1 MSQDTVTLYKWF
13 WADQDEQQEQW
24 LRARAAEGLHLH
36 KVAHICGWTFK
47 KGDPTDVAYRID
59 YQSSNSPQY
68 RDLFEDAGWECVG
81 ASFGWHYWR
90 KADVNGKA
98 EEIFTDNA
106 SKIEK
111 YRRVLM
117 MLALAI
123 MPLTLLMLGPGPTN
137 FFGALSPISRI
148 LFSATI
154 LLVFPI
160 YVYGTVR
167 LYKRIRALRKA
178 A

>member
-1 MSQDTVTLYKWF
+1 MSQDTVTIYKWF

-24 LRARAAEGLHLH
+24 LRTKAGEGLHLY
-36 KVAHICGWTFK
+36 KPATFCGWTFK
-47 KGDPTDVAYRID
+47 NGAPEDVAYRID
-59 YQSSNSPQY
+59 YQSAKSPLY

-81 ASFGWHYWR
+81 DSFGWHYWR
-90 KADVNGKA
+90 KAVVNGKA

-111 YRRVLM
+111 YRRVLI

-123 MPLTLLMLGPGPTN
+123 MPLTLVMFGQGPAN
-137 FFGALSPISRI
+137 FFGALSPITRI

-154 LLVFPI
+154 VLVFPI

-167 LYKRIRALRKA
+167 LYKRIRTLRRSA
-178 A
+178 